1 MILQMFLPF
10 QKGSELQ
17 MATTSFDKSFSIQDR
32 ESSKRF
38 MKAVAQPRTVNVED
52 KDLKAESKK
61 GLQLLARRF
70 NLSQKS

>member
-1 MILQMFLPF
+1 
-10 QKGSELQ
+10 
-17 MATTSFDKSFSIQDR
+17 MATTSFDKSFVIEDR

-38 MKAVAQPRTVNVED
+38 MEAVAQPRTVNVED
-52 KDLKAESKK
+52 KDLKAENKK

>member
-1 MILQMFLPF
+1 
-10 QKGSELQ
+10 
-17 MATTSFDKSFSIQDR
+17 MATTSFDKSFVIKDR

-38 MKAVAQPRTVNVED
+38 MKAVAQPRLVDVED

>member
-1 MILQMFLPF
+1 
-10 QKGSELQ
+10 
-17 MATTSFDKSFSIQDR
+17 MATTSFDKSFVIEDR

-38 MKAVAQPRTVNVED
+38 MKAVTHPRTVDIKD
-52 KDLKAESKK
+52 KDLKEESQK